1 MKKKTFLR
9 LIESVVFCILLICCV
24 LFASDVLERKA
35 SRIKYEPMLERPGEI
50 DVLFV
55 GDSHMINGVYPME
68 LWRDYGIASYNLAC
82 IGNTL
87 PVSYWTMMNAFDY
100 AQPKLVVIGIN
111 DVEFAHKLT
120 GSSSDA
126 HTALDGLPLTKTK
139 VRAIEDLM
147 DDPWV
152 TDDDG
157 TPYTKLKW
165 EYYFKL
171 GKYHTRWSEA
181 GIRELDYETNKQK
194 GAEMAVA
201 VAVPRDYDIIDENMC
216 AEESGWGFAYLR
228 MMIEECKKRDMDVML
243 VHLPYPSTEEDQMA
257 ANAVYWIAE
266 EYGVDYVD
274 FVALDQVVDYGT
286 DCYDSFS
293 HLNPSGARK
302 VTDYL
307 GRYIADW
314 YNVPDRRGDTVFA
327 RWEGDYEE
335 YKAYKLGRIN
345 MQAEIKNVLMLLHD
359 TGLSAKIS
367 VKENADLYGDE
378 QIMRLM
384 HNIAREHVY
393 EEDAY
398 AMWSDSLFPLSG
410 LDEAAYYG
418 DAYFAHLNGPG
429 GAVQEYTG
437 ESAKEQAAVCFGDI
451 PEGMQISI
459 EVTDAQTGKSVAVM
473 HF

>member
-1 MKKKTFLR
+1 
-9 LIESVVFCILLICCV
+9 
-24 LFASDVLERKA
+24 
-35 SRIKYEPMLERPGEI
+35 
-50 DVLFV
+50 
-55 GDSHMINGVYPME
+55 
-68 LWRDYGIASYNLAC
+68 
-82 IGNTL
+82 
-87 PVSYWTMMNAFDY
+87 VSP
-100 AQPKLVVIGIN
+100 QLVVIGIN

-126 HTALDGLPLTKTK
+126 HTALDGLPMTKTK

-157 TPYTKLKW
+157 TPYTELKW

-171 GKYHTRWSEA
+171 GKYHTRWSET
-181 GIRELDYETNKQK
+181 GLRELEYETNRQK

-201 VAVPRDYDIIDENMC
+201 VAEPRDYDIIDENMC

-228 MMIEECKKRDMDVML
+228 MMIEECQQRGMDVML

-274 FVALDQVVDYGT
+274 FVALDQVVDYKT
-286 DCYDSFS
+286 DCFDSFS

-307 GRYIADW
+307 GRYITDW
-314 YNVPDRRGDTVFA
+314 YDVADRRGDAAYAQWTS
-327 RWEGDYEE
+327 DYAD
-335 YKAYKLGRIN
+335 YKAYKLGRLG
-345 MQAEIKNVLMLLHD
+345 MQTELKNVLMLLHD
-359 TGLSAKIS
+359 AGLSVNLS
-367 VKENADLYGDE
+367 VREGADLYGDE
-378 QIMRLM
+378 LLMRLV

-410 LDEAAYYG
+410 LDEAAAYG
-418 DAYFAHLNGPG
+418 DAYFAYLSGPG
-429 GAVQEYTG
+429 EPAVEYVGEEADEQAKMRFAEIPDNAQVSLEVMDSMTG
-437 ESAKEQAAVCFGDI
+437 ETV
-451 PEGMQISI
+451 
-459 EVTDAQTGKSVAVM
+459 SVL